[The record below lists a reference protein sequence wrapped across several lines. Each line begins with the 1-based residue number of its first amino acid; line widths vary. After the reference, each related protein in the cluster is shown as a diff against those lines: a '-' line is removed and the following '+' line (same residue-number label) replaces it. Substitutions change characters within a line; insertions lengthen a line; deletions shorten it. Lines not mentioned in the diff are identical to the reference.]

1 MGGGGNGD
9 GGGGGAHLRART
21 RVEEVR
27 AAGLDLGPHRH
38 RVDARGQ
45 FDDNVA
51 RLEGKAVD
59 DADELRDCGKIVA
72 WGVMAWQWGSRRALA
87 AINNQA
93 ARGENCRSR
102 TVSRATGGQG
112 WKLNRPSSRA
122 ALISGAH
129 TWMREM
135 SARRGK
141 KWWGSRKAERTRRGG
156 GGTRR
161 RRRDAAARTRT
172 GQRLGLHHERTR
184 QQPLERLAHGA
195 EADDVHLGREA
206 GDGRGP
212 GAER

>member
-1 MGGGGNGD
+1 MGGNG
-9 GGGGGAHLRART
+9 
-21 RVEEVR
+21 
-27 AAGLDLGPHRH
+27 
-38 RVDARGQ
+38 
-45 FDDNVA
+45 VA
-51 RLEGKAVD
+51 VGIA
-59 DADELRDCGKIVA
+59 
-72 WGVMAWQWGSRRALA
+72 RALA

-141 KWWGSRKAERTRRGG
+141 YWWGSRQGGKNARGG

-172 GQRLGLHHERTR
+172 GQRLGLHHERTC

-195 EADDVHLGREA
+195 EADDVHLRREA

-212 GAER
+212 ESQGRKIRRSCSRNALRDENQTQTSKSRPSKHTHT